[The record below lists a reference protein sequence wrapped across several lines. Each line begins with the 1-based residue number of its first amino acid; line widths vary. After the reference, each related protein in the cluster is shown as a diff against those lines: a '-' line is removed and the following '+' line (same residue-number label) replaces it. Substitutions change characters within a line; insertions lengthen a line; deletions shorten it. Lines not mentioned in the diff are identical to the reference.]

1 MCDIVTVIPPKGCII
16 KSKSK
21 GDYVMK
27 YVLGAL
33 IGGVV
38 GYLVLYRLIGCST
51 GACPITANPYIS
63 VIYGIIMG
71 LLVAGSA

>member
-1 MCDIVTVIPPKGCII
+1 
-16 KSKSK
+16 
-21 GDYVMK
+21 MK

-38 GYLVLYRLIGCST
+38 GYLVLYRLIRCST